1 MSHFIHKDKLFEFKK
16 NSKIPYYNNCLV
28 TSVEYNYLEN
38 TVTIIYK
45 SNINKKD
52 IIEIKLEKSNFRNNG
67 EIVNVKYDYK
77 NLDPLKITIY
87 LDNEGVKKS
96 SYEYIYPK
104 EKDDIEKAPSPK
116 RTYDDIKFNQFKNN
130 RKKKKNKRCKI
141 DGIYLSKRQRRN
153 KKLGKKED
161 FVIEK

>member
-1 MSHFIHKDKLFEFKK
+1 MSHFINNDKLFEFKK
-16 NSKIPYYNNCLV
+16 NSKIPYYDNCLV
-28 TSVEYNYLEN
+28 TSVEYNYQEN

-45 SNINKKD
+45 SNNNKKD
-52 IIEIKLEKSNFRNNG
+52 IIKTKLEKSNFGNNG
-67 EIVNVKYDYK
+67 EIINVKYDYK
-77 NLDPLKITIY
+77 NLDPLKIITY
-87 LDNEGVKKS
+87 LDNEDVKKT

-116 RTYDDIKFNQFKNN
+116 RTFDDIKFKNN
-130 RKKKKNKRCKI
+130 RKKKKNKRCKT

-153 KKLGKKED
+153 KKLGKRED